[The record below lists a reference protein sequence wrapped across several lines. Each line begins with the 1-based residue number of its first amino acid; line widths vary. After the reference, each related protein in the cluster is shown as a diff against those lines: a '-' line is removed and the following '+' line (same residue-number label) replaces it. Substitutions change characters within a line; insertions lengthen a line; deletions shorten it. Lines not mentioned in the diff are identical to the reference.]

1 MLNLL
6 ITWLNK
12 KRSAQQFPLSD
23 YERIKHEL
31 RPGDVLLVEGR
42 SRISDIIR
50 WLTDSPWTH
59 AALYIGRLY
68 DLDDPDIRKLVQ
80 HHYQGSPEDRLI
92 IESLLGQG
100 TIVRSMDYYKTDH
113 LRICRP
119 ARLAHK
125 DAQQVV
131 RYAVSRLGTEYDVR
145 QIFDLARFLLPLP
158 LLPRRWAST
167 LFFSAPGPSTH
178 TVCSTMIARAFGYVR
193 FPILPL
199 VKHVKKEEG
208 TKEEGSNEA
217 GAKEDIQLF
226 RRNEKLCT
234 PKDFDYSPYFEIIK
248 YSFYDYPREEYQLLP
263 WVGSIRLDANEAEE
277 YHTGELDSETQ
288 KSVETAIAD
297 AVNRLNRATAIQ
309 DDAEYRGD

>member
-6 ITWLNK
+6 IKWLNK
-12 KRSAQQFPLSD
+12 PSPPRKFPLSD

-31 RPGDVLLVEGR
+31 RPGDVLLIEGR
-42 SRISDIIR
+42 SRVSDIIR
-50 WLTDSPWTH
+50 WLTYSPWTH

-68 DLDDPDIRKLVQ
+68 DLDDPDIRKLVR
-80 HHYQGSPEDRLI
+80 HHSQSNPDERLI

-100 TIVRSMDYYKTDH
+100 TIVRSIEHYKTDH

-119 ARLAHK
+119 TRLAHK

-145 QIFDLARFLLPLP
+145 QIFDLGRFLLPLP

-167 LFFSAPGPSTH
+167 LFFNAPGQSTH
-178 TVCSTMIARAFGYVR
+178 TVCSTMIAQAFAYVR

-199 VKHVKKEEG
+199 VKYVNREDGSIEDDSKEE
-208 TKEEGSNEA
+208 
-217 GAKEDIQLF
+217 IQLF

-263 WVGSIRLDANEAEE
+263 WAGSGLLDDNEAEE
-277 YHTGELDSETQ
+277 YHSGGLDPETQ
-288 KSVETAIAD
+288 KSVEAAIAD
-297 AVNRLNRATAIQ
+297 AVNQLNLATTIQ